1 MKQLIVFLALIVIAV
16 TGFSQSNTIENIITE
31 NHIEIPGTKLL
42 MIKPDSTFTIATEY
56 TGLTNKQ
63 LEAGINITELPM
75 SFGAVL
81 PMFSKDIPSKDA
93 KLILEKDLKM
103 NGYSAKLYKTT
114 TTNKSSI
121 DKLLNP
127 DKEGSP
133 IVFWLLI
140 YGNENICFTVAA
152 TYPTSKDNALSD
164 KMQTS
169 LLSFIYLKDKV
180 VDPLEGL
187 VFKINL
193 NNAPLKFASTLLQT
207 GVIFNTDGKFPSDA
221 ADRTSFSVMI
231 IPIEIDA
238 KEQKDMAIKTV
249 KNYNNKDVTL
259 KEVNPI
265 TLDGL
270 HGYEVIGYEKKNGK
284 DVILNYAVTLFDKE
298 RYFILHG
305 LSEKNYLDM
314 FKRISRTFVLKK

>member
-1 MKQLIVFLALIVIAV
+1 MKQLIVFLAFIVVAV
-16 TGFSQSNTIENIITE
+16 TAFCQKNIIENIKTE

-42 MIKPDSTFTIATEY
+42 MIKPDSSFTIATEY

-63 LEAGINITELPM
+63 LSAGINITEMPM
-75 SFGAVL
+75 SFDVVL
-81 PMFSKDIPSKDA
+81 PMFSKDILSKDA

-103 NGYSAKLYKTT
+103 NGYNAKLYKTT
-114 TTNKSSI
+114 TTNKS
-121 DKLLNP
+121 LLNP

-152 TYPTSKDNALSD
+152 SYPTSKDNALSD

-193 NNAPLKFASTLLQT
+193 NNTPLKFATTLLQT
-207 GVIFNTDGKFPSDA
+207 GAIFNTDGKFPSDA

-231 IPIEIDA
+231 MPIEIDA
-238 KEQKDMAIKTV
+238 KEQKEMAIKTV
-249 KNYNNKDVTL
+249 KKYNDKGVTL
-259 KEVNPI
+259 KEVNPV

-270 HGYEVIGYEKKNGK
+270 HGYEVIGFEKKDGK

-298 RYFILHG
+298 RYFILNG
-305 LSEKNYLDM
+305 LTEKNYLDM
-314 FKRISRTFVLKK
+314 FKRISRTFVLRK

>member
-1 MKQLIVFLALIVIAV
+1 MKQLIVLLAFITMAV
-16 TGFSQSNTIENIITE
+16 TGFSQSNTIETIITE

-42 MIKPDSTFTIATEY
+42 IIKPDSMFTIATEY

-63 LEAGINITELPM
+63 LSAGINITELPM
-75 SFGAVL
+75 SFSAVL
-81 PMFSKDIPSKDA
+81 PMFSKDIPSKDG

-103 NGYSAKLYKTT
+103 NGYNAKLYKTT
-114 TTNKSSI
+114 TTNTS
-121 DKLLNP
+121 LLNP

-140 YGNENICFTVAA
+140 YGNDNICFTVTA
-152 TYPTSKDNALSD
+152 TYPISKDNALSD

-193 NNAPLKFASTLLQT
+193 NNTPLKFATTLLQT

-231 IPIEIDA
+231 LPIEIDA
-238 KEQKDMAIKTV
+238 KEQKEMAIKTV
-249 KNYNNKDVTL
+249 KNYNDKGVTL
-259 KEVNPI
+259 EEVNPV

-298 RYFILHG
+298 RYFILNG

-314 FKRISRTFVLKK
+314 FKRISRTFVLRK

>member
-1 MKQLIVFLALIVIAV
+1 MKQLIVLLAFITMAV
-16 TGFSQSNTIENIITE
+16 TAFSQSHTIENIITE

-42 MIKPDSTFTIATEY
+42 MIKPDSTFTIAKEY

-63 LEAGINITELPM
+63 LSAGINITELPM

-81 PMFSKDIPSKDA
+81 PMFSKDIPSK
-93 KLILEKDLKM
+93 LILEKDLKM
-103 NGYSAKLYKTT
+103 NGYNAKLYKTI
-114 TTNKSSI
+114 TTNTS
-121 DKLLNP
+121 LLNP
-127 DKEGSP
+127 DKEGSL

-164 KMQTS
+164 KIQTS

-193 NNAPLKFASTLLQT
+193 NNAPLKFATTLLQT

-231 IPIEIDA
+231 LPIEIDA
-238 KEQKDMAIKTV
+238 KEQKEMAIKTV
-249 KNYNNKDVTL
+249 KNYNDKGVTL

-314 FKRISRTFVLKK
+314 FKKISRTFVLKK